1 MYVLSLLCNSSHI
14 SCIAVAHVLSVASSI
29 RVSSSSPAITE
40 KSAIR
45 RCLATGIMNLIIPS
59 EVQDLAFNAQKAQD
73 DLTLPLR
80 SLQFVGNGIRSFNVV
95 LPGRVLHTMNSI
107 SARWGDY
114 VAIERCPCSPCHR
127 REFNIISKNKG
138 PLHET
143 PIAPPV
149 DENEVTLDR
158 GVLHK
163 YLSFNIAGYR
173 VIFGRT
179 TQITYARLA
188 NDIYRDLKY
197 RLQRNVDTAS

>member
-1 MYVLSLLCNSSHI
+1 MFFAIMQFISYLMHRCCTRSICCIFYPSIFEFPCNYRKIGNPAVSRNRNNEFNYSVRGSR
-14 SCIAVAHVLSVASSI
+14 SCIQRAESSRRPHLAS
-29 RVSSSSPAITE
+29 R
-40 KSAIR
+40 
-45 RCLATGIMNLIIPS
+45 L
-59 EVQDLAFNAQKAQD
+59 
-73 DLTLPLR
+73 
-80 SLQFVGNGIRSFNVV
+80 LQFVGNGVRSFNVV

-179 TQITYARLA
+179 T
-188 NDIYRDLKY
+188 
-197 RLQRNVDTAS
+197 